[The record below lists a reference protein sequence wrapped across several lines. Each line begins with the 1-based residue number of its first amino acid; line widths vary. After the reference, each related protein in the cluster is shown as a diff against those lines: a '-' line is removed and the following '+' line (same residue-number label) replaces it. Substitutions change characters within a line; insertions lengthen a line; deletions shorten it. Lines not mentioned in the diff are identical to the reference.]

1 MRFAWILLLLV
12 SFAVAGCG
20 GDSPGINEGKDKP
33 VHPKK
38 DKDKDK

>member
-1 MRFAWILLLLV
+1 MRLAWIFTLLIAMTL
-12 SFAVAGCG
+12 AGCG
-20 GDSPGINEGKDKP
+20 GDSPGINEGKDRP